1 MKKLFLLLI
10 VVAGATLAFAA
21 RYTLDI
27 QNATQHPITNVRILG
42 AGVDVEV
49 GIIEPGET
57 VSRSFFIR
65 HDGVLMLEATGYS
78 SRKVSGYVNRLHG
91 ERYGLV
97 RLTDSGLSH

>member
-49 GIIEPGET
+49 GTIEPGET
-57 VSRSFFIR
+57 ISRSFFIR
-65 HDGVLMLEATGYS
+65 KDGVLRIEATDGKRNYNQ
-78 SRKVSGYVNRLHG
+78 RISGYVNRLHG

-97 RLTDSGLSH
+97 RID